1 MSNQP
6 ETQSQEPI
14 QTESPLPKESN
25 KFEYGVNWDMVRT
38 YIKSLTVDVIALKI
52 LSHDKKEKLKYEH
65 ELKML
70 AYKLLNIIEI
80 GRQDA
85 VYEGSKEEF
94 YDKLVMSK
102 IEDLIYDE
110 IADINPSTH
119 SARYTYEDVLS
130 EITSQAIEMICSNKP
145 FDETGLKCIDF
156 CGIKDIIPVVSSKGK
171 KHYLLGFVFKI
182 ENQYAIIPS
191 LTVMYYVDVI
201 FDHLYK
207 TNPYLHSEIEKHLD
221 NPRYEIVS
229 DMTRM
234 DLPLMGDNEIGDKIQ
249 EMFIQMMFNNSVEA
263 MLDNEELDDLSNQ
276 NNKRRITSKIPFE
289 MSIQDIT
296 NGTSKYFFSNLSG
309 VFNHNNIEKDIFH
322 YKANIDMPPEDGDYH
337 KYGNIVMFVS
347 QEDASMALYYINNTV
362 ISKERISKTTGFL
375 NDILNF

>member
-6 ETQSQEPI
+6 EPQNQEPI
-14 QTESPLPKESN
+14 QTESPLTKESN
-25 KFEYGVNWDMVRT
+25 EFKYGVHWDMVRT
-38 YIKSLTVDVIALKI
+38 YIKSLTVDVIALKL
-52 LSHDKKEKLKYEH
+52 LSYDKKEQLKYEH

-80 GRQDA
+80 GRQGA

-94 YDKLVMSK
+94 WDTVVMSK

-119 SARYTYEDVLS
+119 SARSIYEDVLS
-130 EITSQAIEMICSNKP
+130 KIKNQAIKMICSNTP

-156 CGIKDIIPVVSSKGK
+156 CGIKDIIPVVSCKGK

-191 LTVMYYVDVI
+191 LTVMNYVDVI

-207 TNPYLHSEIEKHLD
+207 TSPYLHSELEKHVD

-229 DMTRM
+229 DTKRM
-234 DLPLMGDNEIGDKIQ
+234 DLPLMGDNKIGDKIH
-249 EMFIQMMFNNSVEA
+249 EMFIQMMFNNSVES

-276 NNKRRITSKIPFE
+276 NNKRRIASKIPFE

-322 YKANIDMPPEDGDYH
+322 YKANIDNGDYH
-337 KYGNIVMFVS
+337 KYGDIVMFVS